1 MHMPPDAAS
10 NSILKRESET
20 ALLWSRLVPERW
32 PLPLDKLP
40 QGTALV
46 GGAIRDGL
54 LNRLSSTPDL
64 DLVVPA
70 DALGLTRRLARELNG
85 TCVVLDEQR
94 DMARLVLG
102 DWTVD
107 LSRRE
112 GVDLNADLQ
121 RRDYT
126 VNAIA
131 LPLRPCGVLVDP
143 SGGLED
149 LRRRQLRAIQEQN
162 LIDDPLRLLRGL
174 RLMAEQKLNLDPEA
188 ATWIQ
193 RHRHRLPEVAPERIL
208 SELQRL
214 VSGEWAA
221 SVIPELQ
228 RLDLLAPWQTADPMT
243 WDLPDSS
250 TDAEFSQEERQLAW
264 PLLRLTHLVSE
275 EGLKQLRCSRRLG
288 QRSRQLR
295 HWLQRCRDG
304 FARIDEGERLQ
315 LQSDLEED
323 LPAFILTLPGPD
335 QTTWLRRWRDPEDK
349 LFHPRTPLNG
359 RMLQEQLG
367 LVPGPSLGALIDHLR
382 LEYAFG
388 RVVNQNDAL
397 LSARDWVT
405 KNRSML

>member
-10 NSILKRESET
+10 NDILKRESAT
-20 ALLWSRLVPERW
+20 VLLWARLAPERW
-32 PLPLDKLP
+32 PLPLNKLP

-46 GGAIRDGL
+46 GGAVRDGL
-54 LNRLSSTPDL
+54 LNRLSATPDL
-64 DLVVPA
+64 DLVVPQN
-70 DALGLTRRLARELNG
+70 ALGLTRRLAQELNG
-85 TCVVLDEQR
+85 TCVVLDADR

-102 DWTVD
+102 EWTVD

-112 GVDLNADLQ
+112 GADLNADLQ

-131 LPLRPCGVLVDP
+131 LPLHPRGIVVDP

-149 LRRRQLRAIQEQN
+149 LQRMTLRAIQEQN

-174 RLMAEQKLNLDPEA
+174 RFMAEQNLSLDPEA
-188 ATWIQ
+188 ATWIH

-214 VSGEWAA
+214 VCGAWAA
-221 SVIPELQ
+221 AVIPELQ
-228 RLDLLAPWQTADPMT
+228 RLDLLAPWQSSDPIP
-243 WDLPDSS
+243 WDLPD
-250 TDAEFSQEERQLAW
+250 TGADADFSQEERQLAW

-275 EGLKQLRCSRRLG
+275 EGLKQLRSSRRLAH
-288 QRSRQLR
+288 RTRQLR
-295 HWLQRCRDG
+295 HWLRCWREQINE
-304 FARIDEGERLQ
+304 AERLQ

-323 LPAFILTLPGPD
+323 LPAFILTLP
-335 QTTWLRRWRDPEDK
+335 QTDRITWLRRWRDPEDK

-367 LVPGPSLGALIDHLR
+367 LVPGPSLGVLIDHLR

-388 RVVNQNDAL
+388 RIVDQDDAL
-397 LSARDWVT
+397 QSARHWLT